1 MSGNYSGT
9 LNNFI
14 MIPGIYKMNIL
25 AFMAF
30 IAFFGAG
37 AGAAAFLAAFIAFI
51 GGAAFLVAF
60 IAFMASG
67 MAKKG
72 RKLTCELFEP
82 KCLQTQC
89 LWIESDSPKY

>member
-1 MSGNYSGT
+1 
-9 LNNFI
+9 
-14 MIPGIYKMNIL
+14 
-25 AFMAF
+25 MAF

-89 LWIESDSPKY
+89 LWIESDSPKYKFWKSMIISLRTSEPTLCLRNLQ